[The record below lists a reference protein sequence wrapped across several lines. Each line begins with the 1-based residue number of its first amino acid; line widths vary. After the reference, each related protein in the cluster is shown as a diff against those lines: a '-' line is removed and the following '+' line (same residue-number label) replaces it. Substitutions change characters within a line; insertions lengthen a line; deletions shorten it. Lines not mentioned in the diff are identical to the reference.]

1 MTGRQC
7 AGLLFWVRRSWP
19 PDAEEAGFVKRIKSL
34 KVVKLPQDNNYVPWV
49 RVAGN
54 WLIDAGFNYG
64 DKVLLIASEGEI
76 VIRKA
81 EDEVER

>member
-1 MTGRQC
+1 M
-7 AGLLFWVRRSWP
+7 
-19 PDAEEAGFVKRIKSL
+19 KRIKSL